1 VGKNVLNLSGIDS
14 FNDGTSGQNSND
26 MLSARFL
33 LIMFK
38 TVHPSLIEIAIPGN
52 SSKYKRNNKKMI

>member
-1 VGKNVLNLSGIDS
+1 MAGIDS

-38 TVHPSLIEIAIPGN
+38 TVRPSLIEIAIPGN
-52 SSKYKRNNKKMI
+52 SSKYKRNNKTMI